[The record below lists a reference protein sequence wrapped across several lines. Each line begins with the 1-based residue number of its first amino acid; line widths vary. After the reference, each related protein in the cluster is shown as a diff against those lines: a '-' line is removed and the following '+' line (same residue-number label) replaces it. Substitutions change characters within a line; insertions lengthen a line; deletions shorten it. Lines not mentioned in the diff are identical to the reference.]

1 MNYMNYNDF
10 LSNIQKSILDY
21 LPDKFREADVSISQV
36 VKNNDCVLDALII
49 KSTESNAVP
58 TIYLNPYYEELSEGV
73 DFDSILSSIAASY
86 ETHYMDHNM
95 NIEWISDYE
104 EVKYNIV
111 IKLINYDNNSQFL
124 QDKPFTRLEDLACIY
139 QIDVFNDAT
148 TLGTV
153 TLTDRLLE
161 GYGITINELHAQA
174 LKNMGAEPY
183 RFRGLNEVIMEML
196 SSSDM
201 IEDAEDIAAQIDEV
215 PNTMYVLTNEKNT
228 NGAAVIVSEKV
239 RKEIAEKVGDFFVLP
254 SSIHEVLIIPKS
266 SGMEPRELQKMV
278 CEVNQSQVAPPERLS
293 DNVYEYNLKDAR
305 LSIATSGIR
314 QQMSSIRNTDDMVE
328 DVATLNTSE
337 TKMHL

>member
-1 MNYMNYNDF
+1 MNYISYNDF
-10 LSNIQKSILDY
+10 LNETEKSILDY
-21 LPDKFREADVSISQV
+21 LPEKFQGAEVSINQV
-36 VKNNDCVLDALII
+36 VKNNDCILDALVI
-49 KSTESNAVP
+49 KTAESNVVP
-58 TIYLNPYYEELSEGV
+58 TIYLNSYYEELSEGM
-73 DFDSILSSIAASY
+73 DLDSVLASIAAFY
-86 ETHYMDHNM
+86 EKHYINHNM
-95 NIEWISDYE
+95 DMDWIRDYS
-104 EVKYNIV
+104 EVKYNIN
-111 IKLINYDNNSQFL
+111 IKLINYEYNSQYL

-139 QIDVFNDAT
+139 QIDLVNDFN
-148 TLGTV
+148 GSSV
-153 TLTDRLLE
+153 ITLTDGLLE

-215 PNTMYVLTNEKNT
+215 PNTMYVLSNESNT
-228 NGAAVIVSEKV
+228 NGAAVIISDKV
-239 RKEIAEKVGDFFVLP
+239 QQEIAEKVGDFFVLP

-293 DNVYEYNLKDAR
+293 DNVYEYNSKDAR

-314 QQMSSIRNTDDMVE
+314 QQMSSIRSTVGKLE
-328 DVATLNTSE
+328 DGIELDASE
-337 TKMHL
+337 PKMHM